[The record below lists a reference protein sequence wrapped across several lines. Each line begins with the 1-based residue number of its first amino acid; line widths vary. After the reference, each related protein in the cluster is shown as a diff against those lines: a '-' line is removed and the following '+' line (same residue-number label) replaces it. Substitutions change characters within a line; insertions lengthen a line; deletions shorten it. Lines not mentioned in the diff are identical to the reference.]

1 MGIAEEK
8 TINFISIGSY
18 EEAVA
23 RRRNLAQGLVVV
35 VVVWHQRTKATPPIV
50 LTMMM
55 IIEMSS
61 FNCSAKQC
69 SDDYGTHLDTE
80 RDRLGDDPLTLTPEK
95 EILLA
100 KKRDALQNNRF
111 NEMFAEEDAVNANR
125 QDRIRQLMDEDD
137 KVWKAERRKRIL
149 GKYASVEVGRRWN
162 RY

>member
-1 MGIAEEK
+1 MAPTDEGVLLSNVHYSSNS
-8 TINFISIGSY
+8 INDDDD
-18 EEAVA
+18 
-23 RRRNLAQGLVVV
+23 ND
-35 VVVWHQRTKATPPIV
+35 
-50 LTMMM
+50 
-55 IIEMSS
+55 EMSS